1 MNVFVINCG
10 SSTLK
15 FDLVETSGGGAT
27 DGPSRR
33 LFRGVVDRIGGRAS
47 VSFASA
53 GATLLGREVDV
64 EDHAAAARLA
74 LRLLD
79 EGGYRSSID
88 AVGHRV
94 VHGGDRFTSSVLIDG
109 AVIETIE
116 QVSSLAP
123 LHNAPSLQAVR
134 AVREAL
140 GETVPMVATF
150 DTAFFAG
157 LPARA
162 SKYAIP
168 QDVAKRHKI
177 RRYGFH
183 GLAHGFMFERYV
195 ALTDRPPKDV
205 RIITLQLGAG
215 CSAAAIANGAP
226 IDTSMG
232 FTPLE
237 GLVMATRSGDIDPS
251 LAGFLAEA
259 EGMPISEIVSMLN
272 RRSGLLG
279 LSGLSSDMR
288 DLLKAESDGVPDAA
302 LSIEVFC
309 YRARKYIGAFLAALG
324 GAEAVVFGGG
334 IGENSAPIRRRIC
347 EGMDWCGLRLD
358 DQRNEATG
366 GDAMSIHAEGAAIR
380 AYVIPVDEAA
390 MIAREAEACLS
401 AVAQAD
407 DLRFQD
413 EDDGEKASR

>member
-1 MNVFVINCG
+1 MNVLVINCG

-15 FDLVETSGGGAT
+15 FDLIETSGENAM
-27 DGPSRR
+27 DGTSSR
-33 LFRGVVDRIGGRAS
+33 LFRGIVDRIGGHGS
-47 VSFASA
+47 VSFAPV
-53 GATLLGREVDV
+53 GATRLEREVDV

-79 EGGYRSSID
+79 DGGYRSSVD

-109 AVIETIE
+109 EVIKAIE
-116 QVSSLAP
+116 EVSSLAP
-123 LHNAPSLQAVR
+123 LHNAPSLQAIR
-134 AVREAL
+134 AVRESL
-140 GETVPMVATF
+140 GEAVPMVATF
-150 DTAFFAG
+150 DTAFFAR

-162 SKYAIP
+162 SQYAIP
-168 QDVAKRHKI
+168 RDVAERHKI

-183 GLAHGFMFERYV
+183 GLAHRFMFERYV
-195 ALTDRPPKDV
+195 ALTGRPPEDV

-215 CSAAAIANGAP
+215 CSAAAIAGGAP

-251 LAGFLAEA
+251 LPGFLAGA
-259 EGMPISEIVSMLN
+259 EGTPIGEIESMLN

-288 DLLKAESDGVPDAA
+288 DLLTAESEGAPDASLA
-302 LSIEVFC
+302 IEVFC
-309 YRARKYIGAFLAALG
+309 YRARKYIGAYLAALG
-324 GAEAVVFGGG
+324 GAQAVAFGGG
-334 IGENSAPIRRRIC
+334 IGENSATIRRRIC
-347 EGMDWCGLRLD
+347 EGLDWCGLRLD
-358 DQRNEATG
+358 DQRNEATMG
-366 GDAMSIHAEGAAIR
+366 PEAAIHAGDSPIH

-390 MIAREAEACLS
+390 IIAREVEACLP
-401 AVAQAD
+401 AVG
-407 DLRFQD
+407 L
-413 EDDGEKASR
+413 S